1 MAELISTSISSIPAT
16 ISVRSGLSTVW
27 KTKNPILAKGEP
39 GYETD
44 TKKLKIGDGINHYN
58 DLNYISGTGGGETIV
73 DPISLDYVPQQP
85 LHAVNKQYVDGF
97 SRRMIVQQLPEVQNA
112 IENVIYMIKITNVE
126 GNNNYRDY
134 MLINGIFECIGDVTP
149 DLDNVVAKSLQHTL
163 TFGANQNYTFDGSKD
178 LTVPVYTGT
187 AI

>member
-1 MAELISTSISSIPAT
+1 MAEQISMSISSIPAT

-27 KTKNPILAKGEP
+27 STKNPILAKGEP

-58 DLNYISGTGGGETIV
+58 DLNYISGTGGGTIV
-73 DPISLDYVPQQP
+73 DPISLDYTPTEP
-85 LHAVNKQYVDGF
+85 LHAVNKRYVDGF
-97 SRRMIVQQLPEVQNA
+97 SRRVIVQQLPEVQNA

-134 MLINGIFECIGDVTP
+134 MLIDGVFECIGDVTP
-149 DLDNVVAKSLQHTL
+149 DLNNVVAKSLQHTL
-163 TFGANQNYTFDGSKD
+163 TFGANEAYRFDGSRD
-178 LTVPVYTGT
+178 LTVPVYMGST
-187 AI
+187 I